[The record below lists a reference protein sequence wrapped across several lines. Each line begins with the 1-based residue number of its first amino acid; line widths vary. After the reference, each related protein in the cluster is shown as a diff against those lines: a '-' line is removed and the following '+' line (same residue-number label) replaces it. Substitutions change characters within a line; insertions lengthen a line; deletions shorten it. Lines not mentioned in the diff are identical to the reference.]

1 MTTKDKLQVK
11 TEKYRSEFNAAVE
24 FLKHLAELRKNIDYH
39 AILARMGETD
49 HCRPYYSFLFQYY
62 INLETFMWDAEKKQY
77 LESFRKV
84 TELFDTDSLTIMPSV
99 LDDIATNLYNKTQR
113 LGLNVPV
120 SRKRVGAVRL
130 KSEVGAEE

>member
-1 MTTKDKLQVK
+1 
-11 TEKYRSEFNAAVE
+11 
-24 FLKHLAELRKNIDYH
+24 
-39 AILARMGETD
+39 
-49 HCRPYYSFLFQYY
+49 
-62 INLETFMWDAEKKQY
+62 MWDAEKKQY